1 MGAKAGGGGGGGGSG
16 IPPPS
21 MPAPRGGS
29 AHYNYPPR
37 TFETNVLGREGRCQ
51 QRLLQADTSFSHTEH
66 EKKVSLR
73 KRWNGTGRQEEDK
86 EFPRKNSKRRFCPSF
101 GFCPF
106 LVSLLRD
113 VPPPFF
119 LSLSPLSVC
128 QFTTVTV
135 DRREKEGR
143 GGVNWG
149 RGGSRGQ
156 LLFGL
161 STKAKGWRIASLWS
175 PLSLSFCS
183 PPPSISCVSFFH

>member
-1 MGAKAGGGGGGGGSG
+1 MRSGQYLRLAKEREEAGGKTLCNYEETYFSPSFFPLSVRTAGVSCVGAKAGGGGGGGGSG

-66 EKKVSLR
+66 ERKGFLER

-113 VPPPFF
+113 VPPPLLPFPF
-119 LSLSPLSVC
+119 PLVRLSIYYC
-128 QFTTVTV
+128 
-135 DRREKEGR
+135 
-143 GGVNWG
+143 N
-149 RGGSRGQ
+149 
-156 LLFGL
+156 
-161 STKAKGWRIASLWS
+161 
-175 PLSLSFCS
+175 C
-183 PPPSISCVSFFH
+183 